1 LGQAAGAG
9 APIADASMSDD
20 TTSLLALRRDLY
32 QRFGPAQ
39 VALSANG
46 MDVHFAAGIEAGLV
60 VGRFAVLG
68 ADDVAAGGALVVQVL
83 ESSLVEREGPAL
95 EVPTDVEVAGAHV
108 SAATVRP
115 VLRFIAGT
123 GVVLGTL
130 DGLEFTPRDAVDPFG
145 EQVIRPAR
153 ADEVAAI
160 AAGLH
165 GDTAVIELGRLRH
178 APHVPACVRAKGF
191 ARHTFMCGQ
200 SGSGKTYAT
209 GALFERLLAATTLP
223 IMVLDPN
230 SDHVQLGRLRDPGA
244 SSDEAEPFR
253 AVAPS
258 VRVARA
264 RGVGGAYTL
273 CTDFSDLA
281 FDWQSLLLRLHPV
294 HDADEFAALRRIT
307 SSLATPYS
315 ADDVRGA
322 GRRLA
327 TDDPLAGRIARRIEN
342 LGIADWAVWRRGDET
357 SISTVG
363 LRHER
368 CVVFDVGS
376 LQRPEERATV
386 ALAVLGALWR
396 RRGDRSPV
404 LIAIDEAH
412 NVVPASTDD
421 PLLQATSDLGVLIAG
436 EGRKFGLHLFVATQ
450 RPAKVHP
457 NVVSQCDNLALMRM
471 NGARDVED
479 VVALFSHIPPALV
492 REAPSFGLG
501 EVLLAGPI
509 APVPIRAEVGSRLS
523 PEGGADVPTTWAAR
537 PGPIRPI
544 THPDV

>member
-1 LGQAAGAG
+1 
-9 APIADASMSDD
+9 MSDD
-20 TTSLLALRRDLY
+20 TTPLLALRRDLY
-32 QRFGPAQ
+32 RRFGPAQ
-39 VALSANG
+39 LALSANG
-46 MDVHFAAGIEAGLV
+46 RDVQFTARVEAGLG

-68 ADDVAAGGALVVQVL
+68 AGDDTAGPALVAQVR
-83 ESSLVEREGPAL
+83 ESRLVEREGPAL
-95 EVPTDVEVAGAHV
+95 EVTADVDAAGAHV
-108 SAATVRP
+108 TGATLRP
-115 VLRFIAGT
+115 VLRSIAGT
-123 GVVLGTL
+123 GVVLGML
-130 DGLEFTPRDAVDPFG
+130 DGLDFTAQEAVEPFG

-160 AAGLH
+160 AAGLRR
-165 GDTAVIELGRLRH
+165 GTPTIELGRLRQ
-178 APHVPACVRAKGF
+178 APHVPASVRAKGF

-230 SDHVQLGRLRDPGA
+230 SDHVHLDRLRDPA
-244 SSDEAEPFR
+244 EMSEDSDLFR

-258 VRVARA
+258 VRVVRA
-264 RGVGGAYTL
+264 RGHEGSYTL
-273 CTDFSDLA
+273 CTDFSDLT
-281 FDWQSLLLRLHPV
+281 FDWQALLLHLHPV

-307 SSLATPYS
+307 ASLATPYS
-315 ADDVRGA
+315 VDEVRDA

-327 TDDPLAGRIARRIEN
+327 ADDPLAGRIVRRIAN

-376 LQRPEERATV
+376 LPHPDERTTV

-396 RRGDRSPV
+396 RRNDRSPV
-404 LIAIDEAH
+404 LVAIDEAH
-412 NVVPASTDD
+412 NVLPASTED

-436 EGRKFGLHLFVATQ
+436 EGRKFGLHLFLATQ

-471 NGARDVED
+471 NGVRDVED
-479 VVALFSHIPPALV
+479 VVALFSHVPPAMV
-492 REAPSFGLG
+492 REASSFGLG
-501 EVLLAGPI
+501 EMLLAGPI
-509 APVPIRAEVGSRLS
+509 APVPIFAKVGSRLS
-523 PEGGADVPTTWAAR
+523 PEGGGDVPTTWAAPPEPVR
-537 PGPIRPI
+537 P
-544 THPDV
+544 TAHPDV